1 VGANGAGGGSSCGAG
16 GGTPYSA
23 GGSKLETW
31 LMQKAMEVVMVFRK
45 PVGSARALSERIEQ
59 CARLQTFMQEMQEM
73 GQKLSME
80 LDVVFQSL
88 LQGVAEANGM
98 LISGKA
104 GFDSQAGQFKAF
116 GAADFVPMHQAKVLD
131 RSDHVSECMLIA
143 CGLHTDCMLIA
154 C

>member
-1 VGANGAGGGSSCGAG
+1 
-16 GGTPYSA
+16 
-23 GGSKLETW
+23 
-31 LMQKAMEVVMVFRK
+31 MV
-45 PVGSARALSERIEQ
+45 
-59 CARLQTFMQEMQEM
+59 
-73 GQKLSME
+73 QKLSME

-131 RSDHVSECMLIA
+131 RSDHVSDCMLIAYGLHADCMRIA
-143 CGLHTDCMLIA
+143 CGLHADCMLIA